1 MRSYLVI
8 FGTYDQTL
16 AGGDDVALPWSVFM
30 DIPMNSVHGVWLLC
44 GVLILAGCETA
55 PSAAPPS
62 APPEVAVYTLETTKV
77 RITTE
82 LPGRTASYLVSEIRP
97 QVNGVI
103 LKRFFEEGS
112 EVKAGD
118 VLYQIDPAPYQAAY
132 DVALA
137 NLSVAQ
143 QAVEKARA
151 ALDASLA
158 AQKEQEAL
166 FHLARTNRERY
177 ERMYEQSAT
186 TAMERDQ
193 AVTNA
198 EVAEAGLLA
207 AKARVETDRKALAAA
222 EAAVHQAEAAL
233 EAAKINLEY
242 TKVTA
247 PISGRIGRSRVT
259 EGAIVTAYQ
268 ATPLATIQQFDPIY
282 VDIPQSTSQLYRL
295 RRALEQGRFK
305 AEGTDKVK
313 IILEDGTLYRH
324 EATLKFRDVSVD
336 PGTESVIVRVIVPNP
351 EGELLPGMFVRAL
364 IELGEQ
370 QDAILVP
377 QQAVQRDS
385 RGEPFVWVV
394 DNENKVHVRSLVT
407 DRAFGNRWLVLEG
420 LTAGERV
427 VMEGMQRLKPDMV
440 VHVVPWSEASPP
452 QSQEPSPVSES
463 TEAR

>member
-1 MRSYLVI
+1 MNILPR
-8 FGTYDQTL
+8 F
-16 AGGDDVALPWSVFM
+16 VAIIGIVL
-30 DIPMNSVHGVWLLC
+30 DILL
-44 GVLILAGCETA
+44 ITGCETA
-55 PSAAPPS
+55 PSAAPPPG
-62 APPEVAVYTLETTKV
+62 PPEVAVYTVETTKV

-137 NLSVAQ
+137 NLKTAQ

-151 ALDASLA
+151 ALEASMA

-177 ERMYEQSAT
+177 ERMYEQLAT

-198 EVAEAGLLA
+198 EVAEAALLA

-222 EAAVHQAEAAL
+222 EAAVQQAEAAL
-233 EAAKINLEY
+233 EAAKINLDY
-242 TKVTA
+242 TQVKA

-268 ATPLATIQQFDPIY
+268 STPLATIQQFDPIY

-295 RRALEQGRFK
+295 RRALQQGRLK

-313 IILEDGTLYRH
+313 IILEDGTIYPH

-351 EGELLPGMFVRAL
+351 EGELLPGMFVRAS

-394 DNENKVHVRSLVT
+394 DDQNKVHVRSIVT
-407 DRAFGNRWLVLEG
+407 DRAFGHRWLVLEG
-420 LTAGERV
+420 LKAGERI

-440 VHVVPWSEASPP
+440 VNVVPWVEPSAAA
-452 QSQEPSPVSES
+452 SQESSRGSES
-463 TEAR
+463 ANGR

>member
-1 MRSYLVI
+1 M
-8 FGTYDQTL
+8 G
-16 AGGDDVALPWSVFM
+16 
-30 DIPMNSVHGVWLLC
+30 IPIRLLC
-44 GVLILAGCETA
+44 GIALCCCVFVIGGCETA
-55 PSAAPPS
+55 PSAAPS
-62 APPEVAVYTLETTKV
+62 APPPEVAVSTIETTRV

-97 QVNGVI
+97 QVNGVV
-103 LKRFFEEGS
+103 LKRFFEEGA
-112 EVKAGD
+112 EVRAGD

-132 DVALA
+132 DIAKA
-137 NLSVAQ
+137 NLETAQ

-151 ALDASLA
+151 ALEASLA
-158 AQKEQEAL
+158 SQKEQEAL
-166 FHLARTNRERY
+166 FHLARTNLERY
-177 ERMYEQSAT
+177 ERMYEQAAT

-193 AVTNA
+193 AVTNV

-207 AKARVETDRKALAAA
+207 AKARGETDRKALAAA
-222 EAAVHQAEAAL
+222 EAAVHQAQAAL

-268 ATPLATIQQFDPIY
+268 ATPLATIHQFDPIY

-313 IILEDGTLYRH
+313 IILEDGSIYPH

-351 EGELLPGMFVRAL
+351 EGELLPGMFVRAV

-394 DNENKVHVRSLVT
+394 DNDNRVHVRSIVT

-420 LTAGERV
+420 LTPGERI
-427 VMEGMQRLKPDMV
+427 VMEGMQRLKPDMIV
-440 VHVVPWSEASPP
+440 NVVPWSEASPASSSERP
-452 QSQEPSPVSES
+452 EVSKS
-463 TEAR
+463 AKVK

>member
-1 MRSYLVI
+1 MGR
-8 FGTYDQTL
+8 FEDYDK
-16 AGGDDVALPWSVFM
+16 APRGSDNFALPRSVFM
-30 DIPMNSVHGVWLLC
+30 AIPKKFLGWVWLFC
-44 GVLILAGCETA
+44 GVLVLMGCETA

-62 APPEVAVYTLETTKV
+62 APPEVAVCTVETTKV

-82 LPGRTASYLVSEIRP
+82 LPGRTASYLISDIRP

-103 LKRFFEEGS
+103 LKRYFEEGS

-118 VLYQIDPAPYQAAY
+118 VLYQIDPGPYQAAY

-137 NLSVAQ
+137 NLGMAQ

-158 AQKEQEAL
+158 SQKEQEAL

-222 EAAVHQAEAAL
+222 EAAVRHAEAAL

-295 RRALEQGRFK
+295 RRALEQGRLK
-305 AEGTDKVK
+305 TEGTDKVK
-313 IILEDGTLYRH
+313 IILEDGTVYPH

-351 EGELLPGMFVRAL
+351 EGELLPGMFVRAV

-407 DRAFGNRWLVLEG
+407 DRAFGNSWLVLEG

-427 VMEGMQRLKPDMV
+427 VTEGMQKLKPDMV
-440 VHVVPWSEASPP
+440 VNVVPWSETLTPL
-452 QSQEPSPVSES
+452 SQESSRVSQSAEV
-463 TEAR
+463 R

>member
-1 MRSYLVI
+1 MI
-8 FGTYDQTL
+8 
-16 AGGDDVALPWSVFM
+16 AVALPWSVFM
-30 DIPMNSVHGVWLLC
+30 GIPQRLFVFSFLVNGVF
-44 GVLILAGCETA
+44 LISGCETA
-55 PSAAPPS
+55 PSAAPPPP
-62 APPEVAVYTLETTKV
+62 PPEVAVYTVETTKV

-103 LKRFFEEGS
+103 LKRLFEEGA
-112 EVKAGD
+112 EVKAGQ

-137 NLSVAQ
+137 NLGTAQ
-143 QAVEKARA
+143 QAVEKAKA
-151 ALDASLA
+151 ALEGSLA

-177 ERMYEQSAT
+177 ERMYEASAT

-198 EVAEAGLLA
+198 EVAEAALLA

-222 EAAVHQAEAAL
+222 EAAVREAEASL
-233 EAAKINLEY
+233 EAAKINLDY

-313 IILEDGTLYRH
+313 IILEDGTVYRH

-336 PGTESVIVRVIVPNP
+336 PGTESVIVRVVVPNP
-351 EGELLPGMFVRAL
+351 EGELLPGMFVRAV

-370 QDAILVP
+370 QDAILVS
-377 QQAVQRDS
+377 QQAIQRDT

-394 DNENKVHVRSLVT
+394 DKQNKVHVRSLVT
-407 DRAFGNRWLVLEG
+407 DRAFGNRWLVLDG
-420 LTAGERV
+420 LAAGERI

-440 VHVVPWSEASPP
+440 VNVVPWSEASSTPA
-452 QSQEPSPVSES
+452 QESSKTSES
-463 TEAR
+463 ANGR

>member
-1 MRSYLVI
+1 M
-8 FGTYDQTL
+8 
-16 AGGDDVALPWSVFM
+16 AAAWSVFM
-30 DIPMNSVHGVWLLC
+30 NILPRFVALIGI
-44 GVLILAGCETA
+44 VLDVFLITGCETA
-55 PSAAPPS
+55 PSAAPPPG
-62 APPEVAVYTLETTKV
+62 PPEVAVYTLETTKV

-132 DVALA
+132 DIALA
-137 NLSVAQ
+137 NLKTAQ

-151 ALDASLA
+151 ALEASLA

-177 ERMYEQSAT
+177 ERMYEQAAT

-198 EVAEAGLLA
+198 EVAEAALLA
-207 AKARVETDRKALAAA
+207 AKARTETDRKALAAA
-222 EAAVHQAEAAL
+222 EAAVQQAEAAL
-233 EAAKINLEY
+233 EAAKINLDY
-242 TKVTA
+242 TQVRA

-268 ATPLATIQQFDPIY
+268 STPLATIQQFDPIY

-295 RRALEQGRFK
+295 RRALQQGRLK

-313 IILEDGTLYRH
+313 IILEDGTIYPH

-351 EGELLPGMFVRAL
+351 EGELLPGMFVRAS

-394 DNENKVHVRSLVT
+394 DDQNKVHVRSIVT
-407 DRAFGNRWLVLEG
+407 DRAFGHRWLVLEG
-420 LTAGERV
+420 LTAGERI
-427 VMEGMQRLKPDMV
+427 VMEGMQRLKPGMV
-440 VHVVPWSEASPP
+440 VNVVPWVETSAAA
-452 QSQEPSPVSES
+452 SQESSQASEP
-463 TEAR
+463 AKGR

>member
-1 MRSYLVI
+1 MI
-8 FGTYDQTL
+8 
-16 AGGDDVALPWSVFM
+16 AVALPWRVL
-30 DIPMNSVHGVWLLC
+30 MNIRQKLLA
-44 GVLILAGCETA
+44 VLLVVDSIFAIAGCETA
-55 PSAAPPS
+55 PSAAPPPR
-62 APPEVAVYTLETTKV
+62 PPEVAVYTVETTKV

-82 LPGRTASYLVSEIRP
+82 LPGRTASYLVSEVRP

-103 LKRFFEEGS
+103 LKRLFEEGS
-112 EVKAGD
+112 EVKAGQ

-132 DVALA
+132 DMAVA
-137 NLSVAQ
+137 NLETAK
-143 QAVEKARA
+143 QAVEKAKA
-151 ALDASLA
+151 ALEASLA

-166 FHLARTNRERY
+166 FHLARTNLERY
-177 ERMYEQSAT
+177 ERMYEASAT

-198 EVAEAGLLA
+198 EVAEAALLA

-222 EAAVHQAEAAL
+222 EAAVRQAEAAL
-233 EAAKINLEY
+233 EAAKINLDY

-268 ATPLATIQQFDPIY
+268 ATPLVTIQQFDPIY

-313 IILEDGTLYRH
+313 IILEDGTVYPH
-324 EATLKFRDVSVD
+324 EGILKFRDVSVD

-351 EGELLPGMFVRAL
+351 EGELLPGMFVRAV

-394 DNENKVHVRSLVT
+394 DKENKVHVRDLVT

-420 LTAGERV
+420 LTAGERIV
-427 VMEGMQRLKPDMV
+427 VEGMQRLKPDMTV
-440 VHVVPWSEASPP
+440 NVVPWTETSSTASPTKGEE
-452 QSQEPSPVSES
+452 SSKASEP
-463 TEAR
+463 TNGR

>member
-1 MRSYLVI
+1 MRFL
-8 FGTYDQTL
+8 G
-16 AGGDDVALPWSVFM
+16 W
-30 DIPMNSVHGVWLLC
+30 VWLFC
-44 GVLILAGCETA
+44 GVLALAGCEKA

-62 APPEVAVYTLETTKV
+62 APPEVAVYTIETTKV

-82 LPGRTASYLVSEIRP
+82 LPGRTAAYLVSEIRP

-103 LKRFFEEGS
+103 LKRYFEEGS

-137 NLSVAQ
+137 NLSMAQ

-151 ALDASLA
+151 ALEASLA
-158 AQKEQEAL
+158 SQKEQEAL

-222 EAAVHQAEAAL
+222 EAAVRQAEAAL
-233 EAAKINLEY
+233 EGARINLEY

-305 AEGTDKVK
+305 SEGTDKVK
-313 IILEDGTLYRH
+313 IILEDGTLYPH

-336 PGTESVIVRVIVPNP
+336 PGTESVIVRVVVPNP
-351 EGELLPGMFVRAL
+351 EGELLPGMFLRAI

-420 LTAGERV
+420 LKAGERV

-440 VHVVPWSEASPP
+440 VNVVPWSETLPS
-452 QSQEPSPVSES
+452 STQESSRASES
-463 TEAR
+463 AKVR